1 MKSPI
6 SILSLSLITL
16 FGCSSNPKK
25 SSEAGLIFKDSL
37 GHAITATDLSNATGE
52 INYEVMSNQ
61 SINPEAQQ
69 LHNDARQLGQSAK
82 YDAAIAKLEQAMK
95 IQPSW
100 PYPPYDLAYT
110 YLLKG
115 DFDNSLKYY
124 QITDKLSPKGF
135 FTTKTA
141 LYTLEGEKAGRFPK
155 GMYAAYMQ
163 IEWVDDENKKL
174 EIAQALTQK
183 VPDFAPAWK
192 ELALLLDKPSEKL
205 ETIDKGLSLNP
216 DADTKGILLINK
228 AAVLNE
234 MGKLEEAK
242 KILGDLIFSADVTTG
257 NLQLA
262 KFTLKNITE
271 EI

>member
-1 MKSPI
+1 MRSPV
-6 SILSLSLITL
+6 SILGLSFISLLSCT
-16 FGCSSNPKK
+16 SNPNK
-25 SSEAGLIFKDSL
+25 SKEEGLVFKDSL
-37 GHAITATDLSNATGE
+37 GHSITTADLSNATGE
-52 INYEVMSNQ
+52 VSYEVVSAQ

-82 YDAAIAKLEQAMK
+82 YDEAISKLEQAIR

-100 PYPPYDLAYT
+100 PYPSYDLAYT

-115 DFDNSLKYY
+115 DFDNAFKYY
-124 QITDKLSPKGF
+124 QITDKLAPKGF

-141 LYTLEGEKAGRFPK
+141 LYSLEGEKSGKFPK

-163 IEWVDDENKKL
+163 IEWVADENKKL
-174 EIAQALTQK
+174 EIAQAITQK

-205 ETIDKGLSLNP
+205 ETINKGLSLTP

-228 AAVLNE
+228 AALLNE
-234 MGKLEEAK
+234 LGKKEEAK
-242 KILGDLIFSADVTTG
+242 KVLGDLIFSPDVTTG

-262 KFTLKNITE
+262 RFTLKNITE
-271 EI
+271 AI